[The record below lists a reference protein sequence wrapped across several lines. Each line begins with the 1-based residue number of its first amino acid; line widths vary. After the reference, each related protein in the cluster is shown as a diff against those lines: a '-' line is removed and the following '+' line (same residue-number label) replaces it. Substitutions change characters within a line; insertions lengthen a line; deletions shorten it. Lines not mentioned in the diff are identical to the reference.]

1 MRDARTLA
9 HGVGLQ
15 PRLQKK
21 VAKKKMNSRQRH
33 KINHDQNLR
42 TICNR
47 MTVTAFKNNFLTFA
61 GPKQRPVAMS
71 TNSAGVGFKYWS
83 KKVLKPPPRFF

>member
-1 MRDARTLA
+1 
-9 HGVGLQ
+9 
-15 PRLQKK
+15 
-21 VAKKKMNSRQRH
+21 
-33 KINHDQNLR
+33 
-42 TICNR
+42 

-61 GPKQRPVAMS
+61 GPKHRPVAMS